1 MNPHRKYK
9 NHEPGGFV
17 LIFVMLSL
25 FFVPIVLNP
34 IHKKS
39 VQKPL
44 SQQYTL
50 NQFDPIWFYKPDE
63 IGWTRGQVVYLWNYY
78 PVIHSQDFN
87 KTFEFKEVEWVIGND

>member
-9 NHEPGGFV
+9 NHEPECFV

-25 FFVPIVLNP
+25 FLVPIVLNP

-39 VQKPL
+39 VKKPL

-78 PVIHSQDFN
+78 PMIHSQDLN
-87 KTFEFKEVEWVIGND
+87 KTFEFKEVEWMVGND